1 MRPAKQLDI
10 PSEEIT
16 QLQSL
21 VRTRTEQAQIV
32 DRARMLIY
40 KSQGESYSIIAD
52 RLGVNVNTVKLC
64 VKKYQEGGLENAL
77 HDAPRSGR
85 PNEITDADIAW
96 VCRIACLRPADLGKA
111 NELWTITSL
120 KEYINE
126 NAEKAGFPRLKTLG
140 RTTLHK
146 ILEQAEIKP
155 WKIRYYCERLDPQ
168 FEEKMHEVLV
178 VYKQIEL
185 QLDEDG
191 NLVVP
196 NGIPD
201 TDSIIH
207 TVSADEKPGIQAI
220 ANTSD
225 DLRPK
230 QGKGCVTRDANYKRL
245 GTLSLLAALDLATG
259 HVIPVVSETHKSA
272 DFISLL
278 KKLNE
283 IYPEGDIIRV
293 VCDNHRIHT
302 SKETRRYL
310 DSLPNGRF
318 IFVFTPKHGSW
329 LNMIEVFFSKM
340 TKQMLKGIRVKSKSE
355 LADRIYMYMDEV
367 NANPKPHR
375 WHYKMDDITEEEALA
390 KWPIISQTMY

>member
-1 MRPAKQLDI
+1 MRPAKALDI
-10 PSEEIT
+10 PSEEIA

-21 VRTRTEQAQIV
+21 IKTRTEQAQIV
-32 DRARMLIY
+32 DRARMLVY
-40 KSQGESYSIIAD
+40 KSQGNSYSAIAE
-52 RLGVNVNTVKLC
+52 RLDVDVNTVKLC
-64 VKKYQEGGLENAL
+64 VKKYLAGGLDNAL

-85 PNEITDADIAW
+85 PNEITDEDIAW
-96 VCRIACLRPADLGKA
+96 VCRVACLRPADLNKP
-111 NELWTITSL
+111 NELWTLTSL

-140 RTTLHK
+140 RTTLYQ
-146 ILEQAEIKP
+146 ILKRAELKP
-155 WKIRYYCERLDPQ
+155 WKIRYYCEKLDPQ
-168 FEEKMHEVLV
+168 FEEKMHDVLV

-185 QLDEDG
+185 QLDKDG

-196 NGIPD
+196 DGNPD
-201 TDSIIH
+201 EEPVIH

-220 ANTSD
+220 ANTGD

-230 QGKGCVTRDANYKRL
+230 QGNGCVKRDANYKRL
-245 GTLSLLAALDLATG
+245 GTLSLLAALDLTTG
-259 HVIPVVSETHKSA
+259 HVVPVVSETHKSA
-272 DFISLL
+272 DFICLL

-310 DSLPNGRF
+310 DSLPDGRF

-375 WHYKMDDITEEEALA
+375 WHYKMDEITEEEALA
-390 KWPIISQTMY
+390 KWPIIS